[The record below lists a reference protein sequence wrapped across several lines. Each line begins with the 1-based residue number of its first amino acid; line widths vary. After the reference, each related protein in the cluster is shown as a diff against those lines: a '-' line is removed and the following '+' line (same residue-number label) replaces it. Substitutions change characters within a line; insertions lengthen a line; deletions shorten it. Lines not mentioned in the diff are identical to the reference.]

1 MRKVLRKS
9 YNQERQQ
16 QEITGYE
23 IFVRCLAA
31 EGVELIFGYPG
42 ASTIGIFDV
51 LYDLKTAKTKNVET
65 EEDGTTSNKRRNTA
79 MTPTKAH
86 DNHQGKLMTG
96 AEVFVRCLVEEG
108 VDTLFGYPGGVVI
121 GIYDVLHDLTHIKHI
136 LTRHEQGATHAA
148 EGYSKATGRPGVD
161 LVTSGP
167 GATNAVTGI
176 ADAYMDSIPLV
187 VFTGQVVT
195 KLIGND
201 AFQEV
206 DIVGITRPITKHNYL
221 VKDVNDLAK
230 TIKAAFYIATTGRPG
245 PVLVDLPKDVLAA
258 KTVFEYPKTISLRS
272 YNPIVEGNSK
282 QIKKAAELINEA
294 KRPLLYVGGGVIS
307 SNASAEV
314 RALADKLH
322 APITTTL
329 HGLGAY
335 PEQSKLSL
343 GMLGMHGTWYS
354 NMAVDQCDV
363 LIAIGARFDDRVT
376 GKVEAFAKNAK
387 KIHIDIDP
395 TAISKNVPA
404 DVPIVGDVKRVVKQ
418 LLELVKPL
426 DTKEWL
432 NSIDGWKAEHP
443 LRYKQDGSLRA
454 QHVIDTLG
462 EITNGDAIVVSD
474 VGQSQMWTAQFF
486 KWKHPR
492 TQITSGGLGTM
503 GFSLPAA
510 MGAAF
515 GRTDLPVVCISG
527 DGGFQMNIQEMA
539 TIAQNNLP
547 LKIFI
552 INNGFLGMVRQ
563 WQELFWKKRYSHTQI
578 TSPDF
583 VKLAE
588 SYNIRGMR
596 VTSPAEVENTIKIAL
611 KYNEGPILVEFVVVQ
626 EENVYPMIPA
636 GQTMNEIMDSPEP
649 LEQSHA
655 THKTMIHAKG

>member
-1 MRKVLRKS
+1 
-9 YNQERQQ
+9 
-16 QEITGYE
+16 
-23 IFVRCLAA
+23 
-31 EGVELIFGYPG
+31 
-42 ASTIGIFDV
+42 
-51 LYDLKTAKTKNVET
+51 
-65 EEDGTTSNKRRNTA
+65 
-79 MTPTKAH
+79 MTPTKAQ

-96 AEVFVRCLVEEG
+96 AEIFVRCLVEEG

-148 EGYSKATGRPGVD
+148 EGYSKATGRPGVV

-221 VKDVNDLAK
+221 VKDVNDLAT

-258 KTVFEYPKTISLRS
+258 KAVFEYPKSISLRS
-272 YNPIVEGNSK
+272 YNPVVEGNIR
-282 QIKKAAELINEA
+282 QIKKAAELINDA

-307 SNASAEV
+307 SNASGEV

-335 PEQSKLSL
+335 PEQNKLSL

-354 NMAVDQCDV
+354 NIAVDQCDV

-395 TAISKNVPA
+395 SAISKNVPA
-404 DVPIVGDVKRVVKQ
+404 DVPIVGDVKRVLKQ
-418 LLELVKPL
+418 LNELVKPL

-432 NSIDGWKAEHP
+432 KTIDGWKAEHP

-454 QHVIDTLG
+454 QHVIDKLG
-462 EITNGDAIVVSD
+462 EITDGDAIVVSD

-515 GRTDLPVVCISG
+515 GRKDLPVVCISG
-527 DGGFQMNIQEMA
+527 DGGFQMNIQELA

-552 INNGFLGMVRQ
+552 INNGYLGMVRQ
-563 WQELFWKKRYSHTQI
+563 WQEFFWKKRYSHTQI

-583 VKLAE
+583 VKVAE
-588 SYNIRGMR
+588 AYGIPAQR
-596 VTSPAEVENTIKIAL
+596 VSLPAEVEATIRKAL
-611 KYNEGPILVEFVVVQ
+611 AHKDGPMLVEFVVVP
-626 EENVYPMIPA
+626 EENVFPMIPA
-636 GQTMNEIMDSPEP
+636 GQTVNEIIDSPEP
-649 LEQSHA
+649 LKQSHA

>member
-9 YNQERQQ
+9 YKQQQQQ

-31 EGVELIFGYPG
+31 EGVEVIFGYPG
-42 ASTIGIFDV
+42 ASTIGIYDV
-51 LYDLKTAKTKNVET
+51 LYNLQTAKIKNVEPD
-65 EEDGTTSNKRRNTA
+65 EDGTIFHNRRNNA

-86 DNHQGKLMTG
+86 ENHQGKTMTG
-96 AEVFVRCLVEEG
+96 AEIFVRSLVEEG

-148 EGYSKATGRPGVD
+148 EGYSKVTGRPGVV

-221 VKDVNDLAK
+221 VKDVNDLAA

-272 YNPIVEGNSK
+272 YNPVVEGNSK
-282 QIKKAAELINEA
+282 QIKKAAGLINEA

-307 SNASAEV
+307 SDASAEV
-314 RALADKLH
+314 RELADKLH

-335 PEQSKLSL
+335 PEQSKLAL

-387 KIHIDIDP
+387 K
-395 TAISKNVPA
+395 
-404 DVPIVGDVKRVVKQ
+404 
-418 LLELVKPL
+418 
-426 DTKEWL
+426 
-432 NSIDGWKAEHP
+432 NSYRYRS
-443 LRYKQDGSLRA
+443 LRYRQKCSRGC
-454 QHVIDTLG
+454 
-462 EITNGDAIVVSD
+462 SD
-474 VGQSQMWTAQFF
+474 CRRCKACVETAQ
-486 KWKHPR
+486 
-492 TQITSGGLGTM
+492 
-503 GFSLPAA
+503 
-510 MGAAF
+510 
-515 GRTDLPVVCISG
+515 
-527 DGGFQMNIQEMA
+527 
-539 TIAQNNLP
+539 
-547 LKIFI
+547 
-552 INNGFLGMVRQ
+552 
-563 WQELFWKKRYSHTQI
+563 
-578 TSPDF
+578 
-583 VKLAE
+583 
-588 SYNIRGMR
+588 
-596 VTSPAEVENTIKIAL
+596 
-611 KYNEGPILVEFVVVQ
+611 
-626 EENVYPMIPA
+626 
-636 GQTMNEIMDSPEP
+636 
-649 LEQSHA
+649 
-655 THKTMIHAKG
+655 

>member
-1 MRKVLRKS
+1 
-9 YNQERQQ
+9 
-16 QEITGYE
+16 
-23 IFVRCLAA
+23 
-31 EGVELIFGYPG
+31 
-42 ASTIGIFDV
+42 
-51 LYDLKTAKTKNVET
+51 
-65 EEDGTTSNKRRNTA
+65 
-79 MTPTKAH
+79 
-86 DNHQGKLMTG
+86 
-96 AEVFVRCLVEEG
+96 
-108 VDTLFGYPGGVVI
+108 
-121 GIYDVLHDLTHIKHI
+121 
-136 LTRHEQGATHAA
+136 
-148 EGYSKATGRPGVD
+148 
-161 LVTSGP
+161 
-167 GATNAVTGI
+167 
-176 ADAYMDSIPLV
+176 MDSIPLV

-282 QIKKAAELINEA
+282 QIKKAADMINEA

-307 SNASAEV
+307 SNASTEV
-314 RALADKLH
+314 RALADKLR

-432 NSIDGWKAEHP
+432 KAIDGWKAEHP

-454 QHVIDTLG
+454 QHVIDKLG
-462 EITNGDAIVVSD
+462 EITNGEAIVVSD

-515 GRTDLPVVCISG
+515 GRSDLPVVCISG

-588 SYNIRGMR
+588 SYNIRGLR
-596 VTSPAEVENTIKIAL
+596 VTSPADVETTIKTAL

-626 EENVYPMIPA
+626 EENVWPMIPA
-636 GQTMNEIMDSPEP
+636 GQTINEIMDSPEP
-649 LEQSHA
+649 LEQTHA

>member
-1 MRKVLRKS
+1 
-9 YNQERQQ
+9 
-16 QEITGYE
+16 
-23 IFVRCLAA
+23 
-31 EGVELIFGYPG
+31 
-42 ASTIGIFDV
+42 
-51 LYDLKTAKTKNVET
+51 
-65 EEDGTTSNKRRNTA
+65 
-79 MTPTKAH
+79 MTPTKAQE
-86 DNHQGKLMTG
+86 NHQGKLMTG
-96 AEVFVRCLVEEG
+96 AEIFVRSLVEEG

-148 EGYSKATGRPGVD
+148 EGYSKATGRPGVV

-221 VKDVNDLAK
+221 VKDVNDLAQ

-258 KTVFEYPKTISLRS
+258 KTIFEYPKAISLRS
-272 YNPIVEGNSK
+272 YNPVVDGNLR
-282 QIKKAAELINEA
+282 QIKKAAELLSEA
-294 KRPLLYVGGGVIS
+294 TRPLLYVGGGVIS
-307 SNASAEV
+307 SNASTEV

-335 PEQSKLSL
+335 PEQSKLAL

-363 LIAIGARFDDRVT
+363 LVAIGARFDDRVT

-395 TAISKNVPA
+395 SAISKNVPA

-432 NSIDGWKAEHP
+432 KTIDGWKAEHP

-454 QHVIDTLG
+454 QHVIHMLG

-515 GRTDLPVVCISG
+515 GRSNLPVVCISG

-539 TIAQNNLP
+539 TVAQNNLP

-552 INNGFLGMVRQ
+552 INNGYLGMVRQ
-563 WQELFWKKRYSHTQI
+563 WQEFFWKKRYSHTHI

-583 VKLAE
+583 VRLAE
-588 SYNIRGMR
+588 AYGIRGLR
-596 VTSPAEVENTIKIAL
+596 VTTPVDVESTIKTAL
-611 KYNEGPILVEFVVVQ
+611 KYNEGPILVEFVVVP

-636 GQTMNEIMDSPEP
+636 GQTVNEIMDSPEP